1 MQVRFLSGAFFLC
14 AKTDAESGNSSIM
27 VTEVKDPDLRSRDHE
42 TIYESEGHY
51 VWIGQT

>member
-27 VTEVKDPDLRSRDHE
+27 VTEVKDPDSSGTDQE
-42 TIYESEGHY
+42 AFYESEGHY
-51 VWIGQT
+51 VWTGKA